1 MAKKV
6 KDIKKKAE
14 TVQKGEKEKK
24 ITVKFFLNK
33 ALQPVMVNNTK
44 KSYPLYMLITYD
56 RKNTMLKSYY
66 GLYYVDLKEAAQ
78 NGLTA
83 FEEKMVKKTITYE
96 RGLAGSKF
104 TLKGLHKK
112 YDQYCVSLHLLFE
125 KYLKG
130 KLFRLVMSTKPHEF
144 SQALNFSNPNVSFDT
159 LYTIAKKIYPD
170 FSLPDA
176 FRQEAEAFHDYSK
189 LYDAPFFA
197 YNFPTAIEWLD
208 QSAQTDYRKKLE
220 VVYKADKK
228 TIDGKIALVD
238 KIVQS
243 SLS

>member
-1 MAKKV
+1 MV
-6 KDIKKKAE
+6 KRGKETAE
-14 TVQKGEKEKK
+14 TVQRGEKDKK

-33 ALQPVMVNNTK
+33 TLQPVMVNNTK
-44 KSYPLYMLITYD
+44 KSYPLYMLITYN

-66 GLYYVDLKEAAQ
+66 GYYYKDLKEAAQ
-78 NGLTA
+78 LGLMA

-96 RGLAGSKF
+96 RGLAGGKF

-112 YDQYCVSLHLLFE
+112 YGQYCAGLHSLYE
-125 KYLKG
+125 EYLKG
-130 KLFRLVMSTKPHEF
+130 VLFHLVVRARPHEF
-144 SQALNFSNPNVSFDT
+144 SYALNFSDPKVSFDT

-170 FSLPDA
+170 FSLPDS
-176 FRQEAEAFHDYSK
+176 FRQEAEGFHDYSK
-189 LYDAPFFA
+189 LYGSPFFT
-197 YNFPTAIEWLD
+197 YNFPTVIEWLD
-208 QSAQTDYRKKLE
+208 KSAQADYSKKLE

-243 SLS
+243 SLGL